1 MIILG
6 IETSCD
12 ETSAALLED
21 GVRILSNVVASQVE
35 MHAKWG
41 GVVPEAAARMH
52 VERMNPVIQQALDE
66 AGMTFDDVDAIAVT
80 NRPGLVGA
88 LVVGVAAA
96 KTLALAL
103 QKPLIGVHHLEGH
116 MYSARLVDPDL
127 EFPYLCLIVSGGHT
141 ELMLVKGHGD
151 YYLLGQSMDDAA
163 GEAFDKSAR
172 LLGLGYPGG
181 PKVDA
186 AAKQGNPN
194 AIPFPRAWM
203 DSTLNF
209 SFSGLKS
216 AVLRYVDTQGKALN
230 VNDTAASFQ
239 EAVVEV
245 LVTKTITAAR
255 QVKVKTITVVGGV
268 AANSRLNEAMST
280 VAKDTGFRLVI
291 PPSILCTDNAA
302 MVACAGYYRLQKG
315 ERSDLE
321 LDTLAT
327 ADL

>member
-116 MYSARLVDPDL
+116 MYSARLVDPEL

-203 DSTLNF
+203 DGTLNF

-280 VAKDTGFRLVI
+280 AAKDTGFRLVI

>member
-203 DSTLNF
+203 DGTLNF

-230 VNDTAASFQ
+230 VNDAAASFQ

-255 QVKVKTITVVGGV
+255 QVKVKTITAVGGV

-280 VAKDTGFRLVI
+280 AAKEAGFRLVI